1 MKCERLLAK
10 QEGVLHVWSWG
21 KPEGGCVHFDDLL
34 RLTFWKK
41 QKQTNKQKLY
51 WLFGRAYGESKISHS
66 EKPHPLV

>member
-41 QKQTNKQKLY
+41 QKQTKKNYIGCL
-51 WLFGRAYGESKISHS
+51 GEHMVRAK
-66 EKPHPLV
+66 